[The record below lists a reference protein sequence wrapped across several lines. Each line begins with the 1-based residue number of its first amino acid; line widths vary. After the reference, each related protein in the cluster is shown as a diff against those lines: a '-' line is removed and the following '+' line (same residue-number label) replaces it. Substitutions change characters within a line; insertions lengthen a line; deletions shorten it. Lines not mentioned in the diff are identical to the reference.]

1 MTTEVSTK
9 QELTRALLRNVDEIH
24 VNDEKL
30 ALGIITRPKKHRM
43 VFYVMQVN
51 GYQLNS
57 TKCLG
62 MFDVRFTKQAT
73 SA

>member
-9 QELTRALLRNVDEIH
+9 QELAKALLRNVDEIH
-24 VNDEKL
+24 VNDKKL

-51 GYQLNS
+51 GYQLNT

-62 MFDVRFTKQAT
+62 MFDVRFTKQST

>member
-24 VNDEKL
+24 VNDAKL

-51 GYQLNS
+51 GYQLHT

-62 MFDVRFTKQAT
+62 MFDVSFTRQ
-73 SA
+73 SASA